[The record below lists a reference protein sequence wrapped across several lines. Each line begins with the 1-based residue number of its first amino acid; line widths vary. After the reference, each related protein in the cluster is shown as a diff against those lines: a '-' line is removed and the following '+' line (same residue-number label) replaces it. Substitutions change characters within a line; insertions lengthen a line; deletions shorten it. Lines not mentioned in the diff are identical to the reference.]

1 MIDEGTTPAKLGA
14 RNSSIWARGGF
25 SRAYSGRELRPAEVL
40 VLIRHRTDLA
50 GRVLELGCGAGRI
63 TGYLVQLAGEAYGI
77 DISSEMIRL
86 CQERYPAGTFVEGD
100 MLDLSAHE
108 DGSFTAALA
117 GFNILDVFDDH
128 DRRLVLQEVRRVLAP
143 GALFIMS
150 SHNRA
155 YLPLVRG
162 PGRPRTVDPLRFAH
176 DLVRAPRRIRRH
188 RRLESLQRDEP
199 DYAMV
204 SDGTHEFSFVH
215 YYVTR
220 EAQVRQLEQEG
231 FEALECLDLE
241 GNVLAPGETAP
252 SCPELHYIARRR

>member
-1 MIDEGTTPAKLGA
+1 M
-14 RNSSIWARGGF
+14 
-25 SRAYSGRELRPAEVL
+25 
-40 VLIRHRTDLA
+40 LIRYRADLA

-86 CQERYPAGTFVEGD
+86 CRERYPAGTFVEGD

-108 DGSFTAALA
+108 DGSFAAAIA

-143 GALFIMS
+143 GGLFIMS

-162 PGRPRTVDPLRFAH
+162 PARPRTSDPLRFGY

-188 RRLESLQRDEP
+188 RRLASLQRDEP

-215 YYVTR
+215 YYVSR

-231 FEALECLDLE
+231 FEPLECLDLE